1 MNVYEWLN
9 TNHYNTA
16 ISQKELELSKEAWL
30 TSRQLTF
37 EEIAETLE
45 ARAKNKPPEVQDAF
59 SYAAELVRRL
69 SKTSS

>member
-37 EEIAETLE
+37 EEVAETLE
-45 ARAKNKPPEVQDAF
+45 ARAKNKPSEVQDAF
-59 SYAAELVRRL
+59 SYAAELVRVL
-69 SKTSS
+69 SKTCS